1 MARVR
6 TGPRFPISGMA
17 MNRSVIAALVLGFAG
32 VILLCSLGIWQVQRM
47 YEKRT
52 QLDAMTAGISSPAVP
67 VPVTFD
73 TERDRY
79 RPVSVVGRFTG
90 ETLYVLSGKPMI
102 GAGVQV
108 ISVLQTANN
117 RRLLIDRG
125 FLMDDNKARALTV
138 TDVEIL
144 GNLMWPR
151 DSNEFTPPPDP
162 RTGLWFG
169 RDATAM
175 AAKLDTEAVMI
186 VARTDTGDGIEPM
199 PIDTS
204 SIPNDHW
211 GYAITWFSLA
221 LVWAVMTAALVW
233 RIRHKAV

>member
-1 MARVR
+1 
-6 TGPRFPISGMA
+6 
-17 MNRSVIAALVLGFAG
+17 MNRAVVSALLLGLAG
-32 VILLCSLGIWQVQRM
+32 VALLCSLGIWQVQRM
-47 YEKRT
+47 YEKRE
-52 QLDAMTAGISSPAVP
+52 QMDEMTAGISSPAVP
-67 VPVTFD
+67 VPATFD
-73 TERDRY
+73 PSRDRY
-79 RPVSVVGRFTG
+79 RPVTVAGRFTG
-90 ETLYVLSGKPMI
+90 ETLYVLSGKAMI

-108 ISVLQTANN
+108 ISVLQTPDN

-125 FLMDDNKARALTV
+125 FLVDDDKARALTV

-151 DSNEFTPPPDP
+151 DSNQYTPPPDP
-162 RTGLWFG
+162 KTGLWFG

-175 AAKLDTEAVMI
+175 AAKLNTEVVMI
-186 VARTDTGDGIEPM
+186 VARSPTGDGIEAL

-221 LVWAVMTAALVW
+221 IVWAVMTAALVW
-233 RIRHKAV
+233 RLRRRAVQG